1 MSFAF
6 IYFFSKTAFKP
17 FHATG
22 LFLYPLKHQKTS
34 CFLMFSGGIER
45 NQWHEL
51 GWIVWCRILLLIFWV
66 VVCQD
71 STKKKKACQLLFS
84 ILEIFMR
91 CSNIYKALQKRVKN
105 LDPIFL
111 PVEITDFFFFF
122 WGGGGVNGLIH
133 KKAIAYSNILRC
145 YSNLLCFLS
154 KNLYINITITLF
166 WIFSVFA

>member
-1 MSFAF
+1 MYNIRKKLMIQSEALEFFAVWFSVFSFF
-6 IYFFSKTAFKP
+6 FENHVICIYFFSKTAFKP

-91 CSNIYKALQKRVKN
+91 RSNIYKALQKRVKN

-122 WGGGGVNGLIH
+122 LGGVG
-133 KKAIAYSNILRC
+133 RC
-145 YSNLLCFLS
+145 EWVN
-154 KNLYINITITLF
+154 T
-166 WIFSVFA
+166 